1 MNDFKA
7 FDVLEVPLQ
16 GKNLIEASAGTGK
29 TYSIGILVLRLILEK
44 KLSVQEILM
53 VTFTKAAVA
62 ELEER
67 VRLFLRSAYK
77 VARHEAIGD
86 QLITALVQRAIKE
99 QGHPAVVETLRQAVL
114 LLDETAVQTIH
125 SFCEKTLAEFA
136 FETSQLFKSEI
147 LEDTSAL
154 LEEQLNI
161 FWRQEVTTLPAPL
174 LRRLGAGGM
183 TRESLL
189 KVLKTHLGGKAYLH
203 YQKDKDYSFC
213 QSDHE
218 TLLSLVS
225 RFDEE
230 EAYLRGCFV
239 DHVHANK
246 VKIAGTTSNHNVKTQ
261 LLIHLDKPVDL
272 LKVIV
277 EKKDLGYVKSHFPDL
292 IEKALDCEQV
302 RLQQENVVNEFK
314 NKLNCLAI
322 SQITSG
328 FEESKRRLNL
338 LSFDDMI
345 TGLHKALL
353 PMEGDQ
359 DQGSAELRNFQQ
371 ERLKC
376 ALRQKYN
383 AVFIDEFQDTDRM
396 QFEIFFQLF
405 QADNILFYIADP
417 KQSIYSFR
425 KADIFT
431 YFQALTT
438 VDTRYSM
445 NVNYRSSDIFIE
457 GLNALFA
464 PYPGFDAFFF
474 EGSAHSINYVPVVS
488 PLENSKGFLVKDR
501 EKASPL
507 YILSEPKKD
516 QIASSV
522 AALTVEL
529 LEGKR
534 YFIEKDGLR
543 VKIKPS
549 DIGVLVRTH
558 GEARS
563 VRTALASFAIPA
575 VTIDDSKVLQ
585 SEEARLL
592 IYLLE
597 AMHEINVP
605 AIKKALF
612 TPLTGYDVANILA
625 LDTEHAVSDFRT
637 YKRTWETNG
646 LYAAIMEFVQDYS
659 VTKILYSDTL
669 LNSERIISNFFQL
682 IELAHQVQ
690 SQKELSAPEIISWLK
705 RGYEG
710 LLLEGDEFVQRIE
723 NDEEAV
729 KIVTIHTSKG
739 LEYPIVLAPFLDFQ
753 EDTNSDAFRSFRDD
767 ENGEYFFIEKKQ
779 GTGDHQ
785 ALHVRQ
791 NEQENRRLFYVAI
804 TRAVYACFIFRNSY
818 FLNRNTTL
826 NTFLDAQKIAPSKL
840 VATLASPDDKTG
852 YRYFPK
858 TPKTEVHPVQQA
870 PFTLLGNNWTKLSF
884 TLLAEKHHAG
894 VKLRKTPGLTSDYD
908 RFIFHELTWG
918 IETGNMMHYI
928 VEHVHFNDPKTYA
941 AAIGEAVKQYRL
953 KAGHSAMLELMLD
966 HVVNARIKT
975 VASSFSLAQLDQD
988 KCLNEFEFD
997 FEVDLFDPA
1006 VLAKIS
1012 GEEVRLNQRFK
1023 SDLEGLMNGK
1033 IDLFFEHDGQFF
1045 ILDWKSNYLG
1055 DSLAAYDELSV
1066 GSAMTDSNYH
1076 LQYLIY
1082 SVAAKKYLESRVPG
1096 FDYSLQFGGVIYL
1109 FIRGIRK
1116 DHTNGIFQTKPPLEK
1131 ILALE
1136 HLLKKKTLHL

>member
-1 MNDFKA
+1 MNDFRA
-7 FDVLEVPLQ
+7 FNVLEVPLQ

-44 KLSVQEILM
+44 SLSVQEILM

-77 VARHEAIGD
+77 VAIGETIGD
-86 QLITALVQRAIKE
+86 QFITSSVQRAIE
-99 QGHPAVVETLRQAVL
+99 AQGAQAVIENL
-114 LLDETAVQTIH
+114 SKAVLFLDETAVQTIH

-161 FWRQEVTTLPAPL
+161 FWRREVTTLPVPL
-174 LRRLGAGGM
+174 LRRLSAAGM

-189 KVLKTHLGGKAYLH
+189 TVVKTHLGGKAYLH
-203 YQKDKDYSFC
+203 YQNDQDYSFC

-218 TLLSLVS
+218 ALLSLIS
-225 RFDEE
+225 KFEDE

-239 DHVHANK
+239 DHVHSNK
-246 VKIAGTTSNHNVKTQ
+246 VTIAGTTSNVYAKTH

-272 LKVIV
+272 LHVMVK
-277 EKKDLGYVKSHFPDL
+277 KKDVGYVKTHFSDL
-292 IEKALDCEQV
+292 LEKALDCDEV
-302 RLQQENVVNEFK
+302 RLQQENVIKEFR

-345 TGLHKALL
+345 TGLHKALSRI
-353 PMEGDQ
+353 EGEK
-359 DQGSAELRNFQQ
+359 GPGGFKSVQQ
-371 ERLKC
+371 ERLTS
-376 ALRQKYN
+376 ALRAKYK

-396 QFEIFFQLF
+396 QFEIFSQLF
-405 QADNILFYIADP
+405 QANSILFYIADP

-431 YFQALTT
+431 YFQALTK

-474 EGSAHSINYVPVVS
+474 EGSAYSINYVPVVS
-488 PLENSKGFLVKDR
+488 PLKNSKGFLVKDG
-501 EKASPL
+501 EKAAPL
-507 YILSEPKKD
+507 YILSESTKEE
-516 QIASSV
+516 IAGSV

-534 YFIEKDGLR
+534 YFIDKEGVR
-543 VKIKPS
+543 VKVKPS

-558 GEARS
+558 WEARL
-563 VRTALASFAIPA
+563 VRKALAGFAIPA

-585 SEEARLL
+585 SEEARFM

-612 TPLTGYDVANILA
+612 TPLTGYDVENILA
-625 LDTEHAVSDFRT
+625 LDTEHAVSDFRK
-637 YKRTWETNG
+637 YKLTWETIG
-646 LYAAIMEFVQDYS
+646 FYAAIMQFVQDYN
-659 VTKILYSDTL
+659 VTNILYSDTL
-669 LNSERIISNFFQL
+669 LNSERIVSNFFQL
-682 IELAHQVQ
+682 IELTHQVQ
-690 SQKELSAPEIISWLK
+690 SQKELSALEIISWLK

-710 LLLEGDEFVQRIE
+710 LLLEGDEFLQRIE
-723 NDEEAV
+723 SDEEAV

-753 EDTNSDAFRSFRDD
+753 TDSNSDAFRTFRDD
-767 ENGEYFFIEKKQ
+767 KNGEYFFIEKKD
-779 GTGDHQ
+779 GTDDHK
-785 ALHVRQ
+785 ALHEGQ
-791 NEQENRRLFYVAI
+791 NEQENRRLFYVAV
-804 TRAVYACFIFRNSY
+804 TRAVYACFIFSNSHY
-818 FLNRNTTL
+818 SKKSTL
-826 NTFLDAQKIAPSKL
+826 KTFLDAQEQAPSKL
-840 VATLASPDDKTG
+840 IATLDPLDDKTG
-852 YRYFPK
+852 YRYFPS
-858 TPKTEVHPVQQA
+858 TPKSHVDPVQQA
-870 PFTLLGNNWTKLSF
+870 PFILLGNNWTKMSF
-884 TLLAEKHHAG
+884 TLLSEKHHPG
-894 VKLRKTPGLTSDYD
+894 VKLRRTPGLTSDYD

-918 IETGNMMHYI
+918 IETGNMLHYL
-928 VEHVHFNDPKTYA
+928 VENVHFNDSKTFA
-941 AAIGEAVKQYRL
+941 PAISEAVKQYRL
-953 KAGHSAMLELMLD
+953 KAGHSTMLELLLD
-966 HVVNARIKT
+966 HVVHVSINTIPG
-975 VASSFSLAQLDQD
+975 SFSLAQLYQG

-1006 VLAKIS
+1006 VFAKIS

-1023 SDLEGLMNGK
+1023 TDLEGLMNGK

-1055 DSLAAYDELSV
+1055 DSLAAYDEVSIAR
-1066 GSAMTDSNYH
+1066 AMTESNYH

-1082 SVAAKKYLESRVPG
+1082 SVAAKKYLESRIPG
-1096 FDYSLQFGGVIYL
+1096 FDYSLQFGGVIYI

-1116 DHTNGIFQTKPPLEK
+1116 GLPNGIFQTKPPLNK
-1131 ILALE
+1131 LLALE
-1136 HLLKKKTLHL
+1136 NLLKNRIQVASS

>member
-29 TYSIGILVLRLILEK
+29 TYSIAILVLRLILEK
-44 KLSVQEILM
+44 SLSVQEILM

-67 VRLFLRSAYK
+67 VRLFVRSAYK
-77 VARHEAIGD
+77 VALGETTSD
-86 QLITALVQRAIKE
+86 QLITDLVHRAIE
-99 QGHPAVVETLRQAVL
+99 AQGPAVVQNLKQAVL

-136 FETSQLFKSEI
+136 FETSQPFKSEI

-154 LEEQLNI
+154 LAEQLNI
-161 FWRQEVTTLPAPL
+161 FWRREVTTLPAAL
-174 LRRLGAGGM
+174 LRRLSAAGM
-183 TRESLL
+183 TRESLFT
-189 KVLKTHLGGKAYLH
+189 VVKTHLGGKAYLH
-203 YQKDKDYSFC
+203 YQNDQDYSFC

-218 TLLSLVS
+218 ILLSLIS
-225 RFDEE
+225 KFEDE

-239 DHVHANK
+239 DHVHSNK
-246 VKIAGTTSNHNVKTQ
+246 VTIAGTTSNGYAKTH

-272 LKVIV
+272 LHVIV
-277 EKKDLGYVKSHFPDL
+277 KKKDVGYVKTYFSEL
-292 IEKALDCEQV
+292 LEKALDCDEV
-302 RLQQENVVNEFK
+302 RLQQENVVKEFR

-322 SQITSG
+322 SKITSG

-345 TGLHKALL
+345 TGLHKALS
-353 PMEGDQ
+353 PIEEEK
-359 DQGSAELRNFQQ
+359 DQGPGRFKNFQQ
-371 ERLKC
+371 ERLTS
-376 ALRQKYN
+376 ALREKYK

-396 QFEIFFQLF
+396 QFEIFSRLF
-405 QADNILFYIADP
+405 QANSILFYIADP

-431 YFQALTT
+431 YFQALTK
-438 VDTRYSM
+438 VDNRYSM

-474 EGSAHSINYVPVVS
+474 EGSAYSINYVPVVS
-488 PLENSKGFLVKDR
+488 PLKNSKGFLVKDGG
-501 EKASPL
+501 KAAPL
-507 YILSEPKKD
+507 YILSESTKEE
-516 QIASSV
+516 IASSV

-534 YFIEKDGLR
+534 YLINKEGVR
-543 VKIKPS
+543 VNIKPS

-558 GEARS
+558 WEARL
-563 VRTALASFAIPA
+563 VRKALAGFAIPA

-585 SEEARLL
+585 SEEARLM

-597 AMHEINVP
+597 AMHEINMP

-612 TPLTGYDVANILA
+612 TPLTGYNVENILA
-625 LDTEHAVSDFRT
+625 LDTEHAVSDFRK
-637 YKRTWETNG
+637 YKLTWETIG
-646 LYAAIMEFVQDYS
+646 IYAAIMQFVKDYN
-659 VTKILYSDTL
+659 VTDILYSDTL
-669 LNSERIISNFFQL
+669 LNSERIVSNFFQL
-682 IELAHQVQ
+682 IELTHQVQ
-690 SQKELSAPEIISWLK
+690 NQKELSALEIISWLK

-710 LLLEGDEFVQRIE
+710 LLLEGDEFLQRIE
-723 NDEEAV
+723 SDEEAV

-753 EDTNSDAFRSFRDD
+753 TDSNSDAFRTFRDD
-767 ENGEYFFIEKKQ
+767 KNGEYFFIEKKD
-779 GTGDHQ
+779 GTDDHKV
-785 ALHVRQ
+785 LHEGQ

-804 TRAVYACFIFRNSY
+804 SRAVYACFIFRNSHY
-818 FLNRNTTL
+818 SKKSTL
-826 NTFLDAQKIAPSKL
+826 KTFLDAQEQAPSKL
-840 VATLASPDDKTG
+840 IATLDPPEDKTG
-852 YRYFPK
+852 YRYFPS
-858 TPKTEVHPVQQA
+858 TPQSHVEHVQQA
-870 PFTLLGNNWTKLSF
+870 PFILPGNNWTKMSF
-884 TLLAEKHHAG
+884 TLLAEKHHSG
-894 VKLRKTPGLTSDYD
+894 VKLRRTPGLISDYD

-918 IETGNMMHYI
+918 IETGNMLHYL
-928 VEHVHFNDPKTYA
+928 VEHVRFNDSKTFA
-941 AAIGEAVKQYRL
+941 PAISEAVKQHRL
-953 KAGHSAMLELMLD
+953 KAGHSTMLELLLD
-966 HVVNARIKT
+966 HVVNASIKT
-975 VASSFSLAQLDQD
+975 ADGSFSLAQLDQD
-988 KCLNEFEFD
+988 KCLNELEFD

-1006 VLAKIS
+1006 VFAKIS

-1023 SDLEGLMNGK
+1023 TDLEGLMNGK
-1033 IDLFFEHDGQFF
+1033 IDLLFEHDGQFF

-1055 DSLAAYDELSV
+1055 DSLAAYDEVSIAR
-1066 GSAMTDSNYH
+1066 AMTESNYH

-1082 SVAAKKYLESRVPG
+1082 SVAAKKYLESRIPG
-1096 FDYSLQFGGVIYL
+1096 FDYSLQFGGVIYI

-1116 DHTNGIFQTKPPLEK
+1116 GLPNGIFQTKPPLNK

-1136 HLLKKKTLHL
+1136 NLLKNRIQVASN